1 PTPLTPGRPFR
12 QPHPEFPR
20 MAAPPV
26 NRRTAGRLP
35 QPAPWSLRG
44 RHATEAA
51 AGRGLTYLRD
61 HPGEHAPMAAFRY
74 VETVREEDRTVVV
87 ELGPGRDPQQVVV
100 GGAQLA
106 CHLYLP
112 PGT

>member
-1 PTPLTPGRPFR
+1 
-12 QPHPEFPR
+12 
-20 MAAPPV
+20 
-26 NRRTAGRLP
+26 
-35 QPAPWSLRG
+35 
-44 RHATEAA
+44 
-51 AGRGLTYLRD
+51 
-61 HPGEHAPMAAFRY
+61 MAAFRY

>member
-1 PTPLTPGRPFR
+1 MVELIE
-12 QPHPEFPR
+12 Q
-20 MAAPPV
+20 
-26 NRRTAGRLP
+26 
-35 QPAPWSLRG
+35 LREE
-44 RHATEAA
+44 EAS
-51 AGRGLTYLRD
+51 
-61 HPGEHAPMAAFRY
+61 PAFRY

-106 CHLYLP
+106 CHLYPP